1 MKTVFI
7 FINDYNYKLVFTVN
21 AYFTYNVEC
30 TAESTPTLH
39 HIVKQK
45 KKKKTRYK
53 LNQVRNLFIILNS
66 FFIFINI
73 LFNFNLYSDTHKSSV
88 VRALLSV
95 VVK

>member
-30 TAESTPTLH
+30 TAESTPTLR

-45 KKKKTRYK
+45 KKRYK
-53 LNQVRNLFIILNS
+53 LNQVRNIFIILNS

>member
-30 TAESTPTLH
+30 TAESTPTLR

-45 KKKKTRYK
+45 KKPLQTESSEESIYYFK
-53 LNQVRNLFIILNS
+53 
-66 FFIFINI
+66 FIFY
-73 LFNFNLYSDTHKSSV
+73 FY
-88 VRALLSV
+88 
-95 VVK
+95 